1 MQSICWLS
9 NNILIEKLN
18 YYGICGFSKKW
29 FQLFLAKRQQFA
41 TLNNSQSSRL
51 KVICGVPQQSTLSA
65 LLFKIYISDLHKAF
79 VNLNIT
85 HFAYDTILCFH
96 ARNIG
101 TIESFVNFESKHLV
115 DWLRAN
121 NFSVNGSKSNFL
133 NFVSITVWIN
143 TSNITIKAKPFS
155 LQVCKYLFLR
165 N

>member
-1 MQSICWLS
+1 M
-9 NNILIEKLN
+9 
-18 YYGICGFSKKW
+18 
-29 FQLFLAKRQQFA
+29 AKRQQFA

-85 HFAYDTILCFH
+85 HFAYDTILCFQ

-115 DWLRAN
+115 D
-121 NFSVNGSKSNFL
+121 
-133 NFVSITVWIN
+133 
-143 TSNITIKAKPFS
+143 
-155 LQVCKYLFLR
+155 
-165 N
+165 